1 MYGIQSTVFGRSRD
15 SSPSKIPLPRKSVGL
30 ERRMSCFSASNIS
43 KAAPFMMAL
52 DKQLYQPY
60 SPRTPMIMTPIQKD
74 EVTSSARRQHQG
86 GPSDESSVDNYFE
99 IPYDADETRAA
110 ESPETVEEE
119 NIEQEM
125 TQHERDVA
133 EASTFLE
140 GFIMERWET
149 QLQAG
154 YIKIVCN
161 LTLDEIRELGRLRMA
176 DGTRECRKL
185 ITAPVL
191 HDAIGHALW
200 LEMANEIGRHKM
212 TTQFANTSLAA
223 VAEKEETPRPSVVKW
238 SVEKEVAE
246 RRARS
251 MRRRATE
258 GDVFPEPTPSLN
270 HSAPPTADRT
280 RRKSEMPT
288 LRPNQIMCTT
298 CGSRAMPDYKSD
310 EEQSQTDEDENCDVD
325 ISTMRENGDVEV
337 LEARDS
343 MERQVKKRSSIS
355 RRLSLKVNQTL
366 TKFGEGLAP
375 GYMYGGGAGGRVLS

>member
-1 MYGIQSTVFGRSRD
+1 M
-15 SSPSKIPLPRKSVGL
+15 SSPRKSVGL

-60 SPRTPMIMTPIQKD
+60 SPRTPLIMTPVQKD
-74 EVTSSARRQHQG
+74 KVTSPARRQYQG

-110 ESPETVEEE
+110 QSPETVEEE
-119 NIEQEM
+119 HIEQKM
-125 TQHERDVA
+125 AQHERGVA
-133 EASTFLE
+133 EARTFLE
-140 GFIMERWET
+140 GFITERWET

-154 YIKIVCN
+154 YIKIVCS
-161 LTLDEIRELGRLRMA
+161 LTLDEMKELGRLRMA
-176 DGTRECRKL
+176 EGTRECRRL

-191 HDAIGHALW
+191 HDAIGHAIW
-200 LEMANEIGRHKM
+200 LEMANEIGRHEM
-212 TTQFANTSLAA
+212 TTQSANTSLAA
-223 VAEKEETPRPSVVKW
+223 VTEKEEIPRPSVIKW
-238 SVEKEVAE
+238 SIEKEVAE

-258 GDVFPEPTPSLN
+258 GDVFNEPTPPLN
-270 HSAPPTADRT
+270 HSVPPTADRA
-280 RRKSEMPT
+280 RRKSETPT

-310 EEQSQTDEDENCDVD
+310 EEQTQTDEDDNYDAD
-325 ISTMRENGDVEV
+325 MSTRRENGDVEV
-337 LEARDS
+337 LEATDN
-343 MERQVKKRSSIS
+343 MESQVKKRSSIS

>member
-1 MYGIQSTVFGRSRD
+1 MVQWRGGPNEIKSDVSRLETSMAAKPYTSARSH
-15 SSPSKIPLPRKSVGL
+15 
-30 ERRMSCFSASNIS
+30 
-43 KAAPFMMAL
+43 
-52 DKQLYQPY
+52 
-60 SPRTPMIMTPIQKD
+60 KD
-74 EVTSSARRQHQG
+74 EVTSPTRRQNQG
-86 GPSDESSVDNYFE
+86 GPANESSVENYFE
-99 IPYDADETRAA
+99 IPYDADEPRAA
-110 ESPETVEEE
+110 RSPEMVEEGY
-119 NIEQEM
+119 IEQEM
-125 TQHERDVA
+125 TQRERDVA
-133 EASTFLE
+133 EACTFLE

-176 DGTRECRKL
+176 EGTRECRKL

-200 LEMANEIGRHKM
+200 LEMANEIGRHEM
-212 TTQFANTSLAA
+212 TTQFANTSLTA
-223 VAEKEETPRPSVVKW
+223 VTEKEETPRPSVIKW
-238 SVEKEVAE
+238 SIEKEVAE

-258 GDVFPEPTPSLN
+258 GDVFTEPTSSLN
-270 HSAPPTADRT
+270 RSVPPTADRT
-280 RRKSEMPT
+280 RRKSEMST

-298 CGSRAMPDYKSD
+298 CGSRAMPDYKPD
-310 EEQSQTDEDENCDVD
+310 EEQSQTDEDENYDVD
-325 ISTMRENGDVEV
+325 MSAPQENGDVE
-337 LEARDS
+337 LQEATNC

-375 GYMYGGGAGGRVLS
+375 GYMYGGGAGGRVLD